1 MLRFLVSVVGPQ
13 HPWDLQV
20 VAELGSCEALGGAE
34 SPAVSPSR
42 WSFPKRVSFLAAKW
56 ASHCWGH
63 VVPSQSLANRMR
75 DTHPPL
81 SQRHKMLQNGSQRQK
96 MLKSFVNTQG
106 LATSMWVA
114 SVFFIF
120 PKYFTFTVLK
130 TIFHHPKMS
139 RNFTSLVPSPSSD
152 REGCPLLVCTHSR
165 ASWNQTSSA
174 CSCLQRGGPER
185 GSTCPGA
192 HMPAHP
198 PQPSTPA

>member
-1 MLRFLVSVVGPQ
+1 
-13 HPWDLQV
+13 
-20 VAELGSCEALGGAE
+20 
-34 SPAVSPSR
+34 
-42 WSFPKRVSFLAAKW
+42 
-56 ASHCWGH
+56 
-63 VVPSQSLANRMR
+63 MR

-106 LATSMWVA
+106 LDTSMWVA

-152 REGCPLLVCTHSR
+152 REGCPLLVCTHFR
-165 ASWNQTSSA
+165 ASWNQTIICLLLPAEGRPREREHLPRGPHARPPTAAQHSSVGH
-174 CSCLQRGGPER
+174 RER
-185 GSTCPGA
+185 A
-192 HMPAHP
+192 HGHA
-198 PQPSTPA
+198 TG